1 MITPEEAEIEA
12 MLNAEHVMGNTEVL
26 NAIDAEETY
35 TSANDILYKWVQ
47 NVTRHMSLLMAAA
60 RSQESASLRTT
71 TQLSLVAHMDN
82 NEPRVDLVQWRDRE
96 QLTGR
101 VARVDKFDRVIYIV
115 PAIDPL
121 RSFSQAKIIDPA
133 IGISMLKEKGK
144 SRPEVPEE
152 TRILTKLWRGGLG
165 MLDTSVQQCCRCHK
179 TKTS

>member
-1 MITPEEAEIEA
+1 M
-12 MLNAEHVMGNTEVL
+12 
-26 NAIDAEETY
+26 
-35 TSANDILYKWVQ
+35 
-47 NVTRHMSLLMAAA
+47 
-60 RSQESASLRTT
+60 RTT

-165 MLDTSVQQCCRCHK
+165 MLGTSVQQCCRCHQDEL
-179 TKTS
+179 TSPIFSYGLCFETRHQSCSDTFLADNGLDPFPEGR